1 MNPIKWLITA
11 ARNHFKNQAVPQL
24 REDILGT
31 LKTDFLSGRL
41 VTYWRKESLQIEPG
55 VTTSEISTFQDR
67 YKVVLPPSVRL
78 YFETV
83 NGTGDDMV
91 GELLYRF
98 WPLCELKPVEE
109 ELSGVDGFTY
119 SDRFSYPQCFVFA
132 DHCMNC
138 WLYAVKLTS
147 DPNQPA
153 PVFRVT
159 ASDPPGEQMASSF
172 SEFMEQYLA
181 DPRNIL

>member
-1 MNPIKWLITA
+1 MLVN
-11 ARNHFKNQAVPQL
+11 NMV
-24 REDILGT
+24 
-31 LKTDFLSGRL
+31 TDLLWSRL
-41 VTYWRKESLQIEPG
+41 VKHWGNGGLQVRAG
-55 VTTSEISTFQDR
+55 VSEHEISTFER
-67 YKVVLPPSVRL
+67 KYGVVLPPTVRQ

-83 NGTGDDMV
+83 DGTGDDME
-91 GELLYRF
+91 GDFCYTF
-98 WPLCELKPVEE
+98 WPLSEVKPVDE
-109 ELSGVDGFTY
+109 ELSDAKGVVY

-132 DHCMNC
+132 DHLLNS
-138 WLYAVKLTS
+138 WDYAVKLTS

-159 ASDPPGEQMASSF
+159 ASDSPGEKMASSF